1 VSDWLQG
8 EEVKRIAISFVL
20 ALGISI
26 PNTLISSASDSFL
39 GTIGPTGGI
48 IFIAPDT
55 PGNVTGSYFEAAPF
69 NVANNQKWCED
80 WTVSLNVR
88 SESIGSG
95 HTNTAL
101 IAAHC
106 STGAAKLAK
115 TYSFAGYS
123 NWFLPSKNEM
133 LELMRFVDLL
143 QDTSVLALWTST
155 EQTTSD
161 LRYSE
166 NAWCVYPRNISLQ
179 CLGPKYGENRAVRAV
194 RLVSVSEM
202 ILFKSAAAKAAA
214 DKAAADKAA
223 ADKAAA
229 DKAAADKAAAD
240 KAAADKAAAD
250 KAAADKAA
258 ADKAAAD
265 KAAADKAA
273 ADKAA
278 ADKAAADKAAAD
290 KAAADKAATDN
301 AAYEN
306 RLMAA
311 KSKYSALSLEIE
323 SLIKKYPSKKS
334 EIELYKKKIALFER
348 IDQAN
353 ISTVELN
360 LAGIESKLVAMR
372 SIYSKITRTITCT
385 KGRKSLK
392 VLDVNPK
399 CPAGYKKK

>member
-240 KAAADKAAAD
+240 KAAADKAA
-250 KAAADKAA
+250 
-258 ADKAAAD
+258 
-265 KAAADKAA
+265 
-273 ADKAA
+273 
-278 ADKAAADKAAAD
+278 
-290 KAAADKAATDN
+290 TDN